1 MLRMLEQHIGP
12 TIFRDGV
19 RDYLHKHA
27 YGNADTKDLWDSL
40 GKISKQPV
48 PQLMDGWIFHP
59 GYPLITA
66 EINQSGRL
74 VLSQQRFTYLPNP
87 SPLTPHSSPTTWQI
101 PLQIRVTAGGK
112 TDTSRRLLTEKN
124 MTVPLPHDWESVLIN
139 EESHGFYRV
148 RYAPDL
154 LDRLLSRGLD
164 RLAVTERFNLINDA
178 WATTIAGHMPSRT
191 IST

>member
-1 MLRMLEQHIGP
+1 M
-12 TIFRDGV
+12 
-19 RDYLHKHA
+19 
-27 YGNADTKDLWDSL
+27 
-40 GKISKQPV
+40 
-48 PQLMDGWIFHP
+48 
-59 GYPLITA
+59 
-66 EINQSGRL
+66 
-74 VLSQQRFTYLPNP
+74 
-87 SPLTPHSSPTTWQI
+87 
-101 PLQIRVTAGGK
+101 TAGGK

-178 WATTIAGHMPSRT
+178 WATTIAGHMPLTDYLDLTARFRTERDKNVWAVLLDSFSFLNRIITVEDRSALEAFVRSRVGPAVADLVGRLEAARV
-191 IST
+191 S